1 MVGKG
6 VENVKIKPDFI
17 ISSLSGWM
25 SSNTTSRNRQSR
37 QSSRLVKEGRN
48 DGGSRDLIID
58 FNLRYLWSIQ
68 MRFILNMGKYEF
80 VILGSCL
87 IYK

>member
-17 ISSLSGWM
+17 ISSLSGCM
-25 SSNTTSRNRQSR
+25 SSNTTNRNRQSR
-37 QSSRLVKEGRN
+37 QSSRLVKEGMN

-58 FNLRYLWSIQ
+58 FNLRYIK
-68 MRFILNMGKYEF
+68 FKVF
-80 VILGSCL
+80 VEYSNEIHIRLREV
-87 IYK
+87 

>member
-25 SSNTTSRNRQSR
+25 SSNTTNRNRQSR
-37 QSSRLVKEGRN
+37 QSSRLVKEGMN
-48 DGGSRDLIID
+48 DGDSRDLIID
-58 FNLRYLWSIQ
+58 FNLRYIK
-68 MRFILNMGKYEF
+68 FKVF
-80 VILGSCL
+80 VEYSNEIHIRLREV
-87 IYK
+87 